1 MTGSFDLLIVGVGGQ
16 GVILAASVI
25 GEACIIEEKEV
36 KAAETHG
43 MAQRG
48 GSVECHVRIDGHYG
62 PLISPGQAELL
73 MAFELLE
80 ALRYRHYLKPGGF
93 LVANRII
100 QVPTSVYM
108 QKLEVPT
115 EEKIAAQ
122 LADLDPCILD
132 ADEMAVNAGSPLIQ
146 NMVMVGAGSL
156 HIPLAVESLEEAI
169 RRSVPKKTIAMN
181 LRAFRLG
188 REAAG
193 GCR

>member
-1 MTGSFDLLIVGVGGQ
+1 MREPYNLLIVGTGGQ
-16 GVILAASVI
+16 GVILASNVI
-25 GEACIIEEKEV
+25 GEACIIEGREV

-48 GSVECHVRIDGHYG
+48 GSVECHIRIDGHYG
-62 PLISPGQAELL
+62 PLIPPGQADLL

-80 ALRYRHYLKPGGF
+80 ALRYRHYLKPGGRV
-93 LVANRII
+93 LANRLI

-115 EEKIAAQ
+115 EEKVLSR
-122 LADLDPCILD
+122 LADLEPCILD
-132 ADEMAVNAGSPLIQ
+132 ADRKAVEAGSPLTQ
-146 NMVMVGAGSL
+146 NMVLVGAGSQRL
-156 HIPLAVESLEEAI
+156 PLGVESLEEAI
-169 RRSVPKKTIAMN
+169 RRSVPEKTIEMN